1 MSFTKRTPREE
12 IALRLSGS
20 SADQLLDPASQAL
33 ITDEA
38 EELQPFFS
46 YAMGESPKQWLTNQG
61 VELSTNP
68 YRAHSHPVC
77 KTVENH
83 ILYRVL
89 KPLLS
94 SHQRMRLLCIKKN
107 KAISLN
113 TRGNMDMEPIN
124 RLVTTRDRFRYG
136 EQTPLRRL
144 DVPKHCNLFIH
155 DEVHYWTHGQLDTFL
170 SLYSPLR
177 LVCTIVFPVEIL
189 FGYSTSLLPDVYSF
203 DIQGDNFI
211 FCPDGKASESYRQ
224 PLSSGDI
231 LKKSVLKVES
241 GKVYAVDIVY
251 TLGAHHV
258 LYLQQ
263 VDNEDLILEKERCF
277 GPYPCVDAAALFN
290 CKGRVPLRAVP
301 VETLQKIIIY
311 LFSLKKP
318 DEQSAVAKL
327 RQLMDDEMDLS
338 MMWVVRDLCKKITSM
353 NSRWSSPTMKEI
365 FADWLRDLCP
375 IKTSKFKFDLL
386 DDFDRNIMRLK
397 PLVLILKKDG
407 EPEESDLY
415 QCDPVG
421 IDEKFFY
428 GDRVY
433 TSLYASTERSR
444 TKIDLNRF
452 FHRRRK
458 PLPTNPEFID
468 DRFDLMLVPYIER
481 PQVRITERKEE
492 VLAKEPKTT
501 TGPNEK
507 KEEPKVEEEP
517 EQSDDGDTTDEAE
530 SDDETPEEA
539 PADESEEKGKGKVN
553 QVEKVSEEDYKVG
566 SMKVAPIKSKL
577 TWVELRGRKAAF
589 YSRDSTLAYFH
600 DKVTYRTNSG
610 LPEVEDLIDEV
621 NELMGTNFNTVL
633 IQIYKNGAILPTHAD
648 DEDCYDMDPIL
659 NLNIKGS
666 ADFTLES
673 KLGKKVFKMSD
684 GDYVLLTSKGS
695 KVRHSVKVLSE
706 GRESYTF
713 RTQKRQISLSKAIIA
728 AKDHKCLIDA
738 IAEGLKDDPRRCCV
752 LLPTYV
758 YRSISNGALTVS
770 DAEEIAK
777 KLDIGFSV
785 HTTGGEALHFGREQL
800 FILDLKEG
808 HFSLRRL
815 KGGSTD
821 SLQGNVQ
828 QRISSSI
835 DKDIMSKALESR
847 LSNCTKCG
855 YLANVEAAQALI
867 KSLWSGSTGINCT
880 IYKDEGFRIMPGVK
894 NEKEAR
900 RALAGLCDNYATV
913 YTILGYAGSGKSY
926 GVQEYLNEA
935 QMVAKGTLLI
945 SPRIK
950 LMADWKEKVKGLH
963 CCTFESALKKDR
975 RSFHSIIL
983 DEYTLFPPGY
993 LDALLCLDKKGAPK
1007 NYYLIGDPLQSQYY
1021 NESDK
1026 NKLVKVDLLEALS
1039 AGKELNYLFSTR
1051 RCNKRAAKMLGV
1063 PSFSETEGLD
1073 FSGIAKDLPSARAF
1087 LKQKGLDVNA
1097 VLVSS
1102 RLDKNRFEGVNI
1114 FTFGESQG
1122 LTFDAGVILLTE
1134 ETRVNTDNQV
1144 LVALTRFRKGC
1155 CFIFGAKG
1163 TKEQYRANSR
1173 GLLARVLDSQVVSES
1188 YYKNMTRANLK
1199 FIKPE
1204 GAGKAARFI
1213 CDPVEIHKE
1222 DNVDREERLSGD
1234 PWLKSM
1240 VFLGQRVEHREM
1252 GSQRVVLTSH
1262 DKIHLP
1268 LVNEKKATLIAEGVR
1283 EKYKREIKTYA
1294 GASNQF
1300 REERRASDNNSF
1312 DLPQCST
1319 SEAIY
1324 MNHSMRDQ
1332 ITFWAAIKKRLRF
1345 AEPEKNFR
1353 SYEKKKSM
1361 GEYMFREFLKH
1372 VPLDERR
1379 NGEMLREALNEF
1391 EATKLR
1397 RSAELLASNA
1407 IRSDPDTRE
1416 DEVKI
1421 FLKTQMCTKFEKR
1434 FCEGKAGQTIA
1445 CFHHNILVKFS
1456 PYCRY
1461 MEKKLAEAVRK
1472 SGKIYIHQKKNFD
1485 ELNEFVKENYN
1496 GTVCV
1501 ESDYE
1506 AYDRSQDAT
1515 VLAFEVALMRYLH
1528 MEQEVIDD
1536 YILMKCT
1543 LGSKLGSL
1551 AIMRFTGEF
1560 CTFLFNT
1567 MANIGFT
1574 AMRYQWRDEVVLFA
1588 GDDMCAFGNLPLSRE
1603 HDDFFKRMTLKAKV
1617 NRVKRPMFCG
1627 WILTP
1632 DGLYKEP
1639 ALLYDRLRIAKEK
1652 NRLHECLNSYFE
1664 EFMYAY
1670 RLGSRLDLYMTEE
1683 QMEQHYLCV
1692 RFFLR
1697 YEGALSTSNKAK
1709 IHKGIPNADELSST

>member
-12 IALRLSGS
+12 VALRLNGS

-33 ITDEA
+33 ITEEA

-46 YAMGESPKQWLTNQG
+46 YAMGDSPKQWLTSWG
-61 VELSTNP
+61 VELSTNS

-107 KAISLN
+107 KAINLN
-113 TRGNMDMEPIN
+113 TKGDMDMEPIN
-124 RLVTTRDRFRYG
+124 RLVTTRDRYRYG
-136 EQTPLRRL
+136 ELTPLKRL
-144 DVPKHCNLFIH
+144 DIPRKCNLLIH
-155 DEVHYWTHGQLDTFL
+155 DEIHYWTHGQLDAFL
-170 SLYSPLR
+170 SMYSPLK

-189 FGYSTSLLPDVYSF
+189 FGYTTSLLPDVYSF
-203 DIQGDNFI
+203 NIQGDDFV
-211 FCPDGKASESYRQ
+211 FLPDGKASESYKQ
-224 PLSSGDI
+224 PISSGEI
-231 LKKSVLKVES
+231 LRKSVFKVES
-241 GKVYAVDIVY
+241 GKIYAVDIVY

-258 LYLQQ
+258 LYLQL
-263 VDNEDLILEKERCF
+263 VDNEDLILEKERSF

-301 VETLQKIIIY
+301 VEALQKIIIY

-353 NSRWSSPTMKEI
+353 STRWSAPTMREI

-375 IKTSKFKFDLL
+375 IKTSKFKFNLL
-386 DDFDRNIMRLK
+386 DDFDRNVMNLK
-397 PLVLILKKDG
+397 PLVLTLRKDG
-407 EPEESDLY
+407 AIEESDLY
-415 QCDPVG
+415 QVDPIGV
-421 IDEKFFY
+421 DEKFFY

-433 TSLYASTERSR
+433 SSLYSSTEKTRL
-444 TKIDLNRF
+444 KIDLNRF
-452 FHRRRK
+452 YHRRRK
-458 PLPTNPEFID
+458 PLPTKPEHLD
-468 DRFDLMLVPYIER
+468 DRDDLQIIPYR
-481 PQVRITERKEE
+481 CP
-492 VLAKEPKTT
+492 
-501 TGPNEK
+501 EK
-507 KEEPKVEEEP
+507 REEPKEP
-517 EQSDDGDTTDEAE
+517 IALTKDEGHK
-530 SDDETPEEA
+530 
-539 PADESEEKGKGKVN
+539 SEESKALDIGDEKPAVTVSEVQSESGNDEVTEANENHESPDDSTEDKGKGKVEN
-553 QVEKVSEEDYKVG
+553 LEKVSEGDYKVG
-566 SMKVAPIKSKL
+566 TLNVSPIKSKM
-577 TWVELRGRKAAF
+577 TWVQLRGRKAAF
-589 YSRDSTLAYFH
+589 YSRDASLAYFH

-610 LPEVEDLIDEV
+610 LPEVEKLLDEV
-621 NELMGTNFNTVL
+621 NEALGMAFNTVL
-633 IQIYKNGAILPTHAD
+633 IQVYEAGAVLPTHSD

-666 ADFTLES
+666 AEFTVES
-673 KLGKKVFKMSD
+673 KLGKKIIKMTD
-684 GDYVLLTSKGS
+684 GDYVLLTAKGS
-695 KVRHSVKVLSE
+695 KMRHSVKVLSA

-713 RTQKRQISLSKAIIA
+713 RVQRRQISLSRAIKA
-728 AKDHKCLIDA
+728 AKEHKCLIDA
-738 IAEGLKDDPRRCCV
+738 IAEGLKDDPRRCCTV
-752 LLPTYV
+752 LPTYV
-758 YRSISNGALTVS
+758 YRSISNGALTIG

-777 KLDIGFSV
+777 KLNVGFSV
-785 HTTGGEALHFGREQL
+785 HSEDGDALHFGSEQL
-800 FILDLKEG
+800 FILDLKDG
-808 HFSLRRL
+808 HFSLRST

-828 QRISSSI
+828 QRVSSSI
-835 DKDIMSKALESR
+835 DKDIMAKALETR
-847 LSNCTKCG
+847 LSNCTKCE
-855 YLANVEAAQALI
+855 YLANVEAARALI

-880 IYKDEGFRIMPGVK
+880 IYKDEGFRVMPGVK
-894 NEKEAR
+894 DEKEAR
-900 RALAGLCDNYATV
+900 KALANMSDSFATV
-913 YTILGYAGSGKSY
+913 YTILGFAGSGKSY
-926 GVQEYLNEA
+926 GVQAYLNEA
-935 QMVAKGTLLI
+935 QTVAKGTLLI

-993 LDALLCLDKKGAPK
+993 LDALLCLDRRTAQK

-1021 NESDK
+1021 SESDK
-1026 NKLVKVDLLEALS
+1026 NKLIKTDLLGALS

-1087 LKQKGLDVNA
+1087 LRQKGLGVEA

-1102 RLDKNRFEGVNI
+1102 RLDKNRFEGEHI
-1114 FTFGESQG
+1114 YTFGESQG
-1122 LTFDAGVILLTE
+1122 LTFDSGVILLTE

-1173 GLLARVLDSQVVSES
+1173 GLLARVLDAQVISES
-1188 YYKNMTRANLK
+1188 YYKNMTSANLK
-1199 FIKPE
+1199 LIKPE
-1204 GAGKAARFI
+1204 GAGKKEKALL
-1213 CDPVEIHKE
+1213 DPVELHKE
-1222 DNVDREERLSGD
+1222 DNVDREERLRGD
-1234 PWLKSM
+1234 PWLKGM
-1240 VFLGQRVEHREM
+1240 IFLGQRVECNEI
-1252 GSQRVVLTSH
+1252 GTQRVTLGVHEKT
-1262 DKIHLP
+1262 HLP
-1268 LVNEKKATLIAEGVR
+1268 LVNPKKATLIAEGVR
-1283 EKYKREIKTYA
+1283 EKYKREIKTHS

-1300 REERRASDNNSF
+1300 REERRASDNDYF
-1312 DLPQCST
+1312 DLPQCAT
-1319 SEAIY
+1319 SESIY
-1324 MNHSMRDQ
+1324 MNHTMRDQ
-1332 ITFWAAIKKRLRF
+1332 ITFWAAVKKRLRF
-1345 AEPEKNFR
+1345 AQPEKNFK
-1353 SYEKKKSM
+1353 SFEKKKPM

-1372 VPLDERR
+1372 VPLDNRR
-1379 NGEMLREALNEF
+1379 NGEMLKEALNEF

-1407 IRSDPDTRE
+1407 IRSDPDTKE
-1416 DEVKI
+1416 DEAKI

-1445 CFHHNILVKFS
+1445 CFHHNVLVKFS
-1456 PYCRY
+1456 PHCRY
-1461 MEKKLAEAVRK
+1461 LEKKLAEAVK
-1472 SGKIYIHQKKNFD
+1472 KCGKVYIHQKKNFD
-1485 ELNEFVKENYN
+1485 ELNEFVKNNYR

-1515 VLAFEVALMRYLH
+1515 VLAFEVALMKY
-1528 MEQEVIDD
+1528 MQIGQEVIDD
-1536 YILMKCT
+1536 YVLMKCT
-1543 LGSKLGSL
+1543 LGSKMGSL

-1567 MANIGFT
+1567 MANIAFT
-1574 AMRYQWRDEVVLFA
+1574 AMRYQWRDEVILFA

-1617 NRVKRPMFCG
+1617 NRVRRPMFCG

-1670 RLGSRLDLYMTEE
+1670 KLGSRLDLYMNEE

-1697 YEGALSTSNKAK
+1697 YEGALSVSNKAR
-1709 IHKGIPNADELSST
+1709 IHKGIPSADEYSSD

>member
-46 YAMGESPKQWLTNQG
+46 YAMGDSPKQWLTSQG

-77 KTVENH
+77 KTIENH

-94 SHQRMRLLCIKKN
+94 SHQRMRLLCIKRN
-107 KAISLN
+107 KTIYLN

-124 RLVTTRDRFRYG
+124 RIVTTRDRYRYG
-136 EQTPLRRL
+136 EQTPLKRI
-144 DVPKHCNLFIH
+144 DVPRNCNLFIH
-155 DEVHYWTHGQLDTFL
+155 DEVHYWTHGQLDSFL
-170 SLYSPLR
+170 SMYSPLK

-189 FGYSTSLLPDVYSF
+189 FGYNTSLLPDVYSF
-203 DIQGDNFI
+203 DIEGDDFTFN
-211 FCPDGKASESYRQ
+211 PDGRASESYKQ

-231 LKKSVLKVES
+231 LKKSIFKVES
-241 GKVYAVDIVY
+241 GKIYAVDIVY

-263 VDNEDLILEKERCF
+263 VENEDLVLEKERCF

-290 CKGRVPLRAVP
+290 CKGRVPLRAVS
-301 VETLQKIIIY
+301 VEALQKIIIY

-338 MMWVVRDLCKKITSM
+338 MMWVVRDLCKKIISM
-353 NSRWSSPTMKEI
+353 NTRWSSPTLKEI
-365 FADWLRDLCP
+365 LADWFRDLCP
-375 IKTSKFKFDLL
+375 IKSSKFKFNLL

-397 PLVLILKKDG
+397 PLVLKLKKDG
-407 EPEESDLY
+407 VPEESDLH
-415 QCDPVG
+415 QNDPIG
-421 IDEKFFY
+421 IDDKFFY
-428 GDRVY
+428 GDKIHC
-433 TSLYASTERSR
+433 SLYSSTVTSR
-444 TKIDLNRF
+444 VKIDLNRF
-452 FHRRRK
+452 FHRKRK
-458 PLPTNPEFID
+458 PLPTAPEFID
-468 DRFDLMLVPYIER
+468 DRTDLMLVPYKER
-481 PQVRITERKEE
+481 ERVRITRQIKEAP
-492 VLAKEPKTT
+492 VKEPEVTPAPT
-501 TGPNEK
+501 
-507 KEEPKVEEEP
+507 EEEGRQDAEEESDSNVEESVSDEVESIDGTP
-517 EQSDDGDTTDEAE
+517 DEVPSDEQE
-530 SDDETPEEA
+530 
-539 PADESEEKGKGKVN
+539 GKGKEKIE
-553 QVEKVSEEDYKVG
+553 QTEKVSEDDYKVG
-566 SMKVAPIKSKL
+566 SLKISPIKSKL
-577 TWVELRGRKAAF
+577 TWVDLRGRKAAF
-589 YSRDSTLAYFH
+589 YSRDGTLAYFH

-610 LPEVEDLIDEV
+610 LPEVESLIDEV
-621 NELMGTNFNTVL
+621 NEIMGTNFNTVL
-633 IQIYKNGAILPTHAD
+633 VQVYKAGAILPTHAD

-659 NLNIKGS
+659 NLNVKGS
-666 ADFTLES
+666 AEFTVES
-673 KLGKKVFKMSD
+673 KLGKKVFKMID

-695 KVRHSVKVLSE
+695 KARHSVKVLSE

-713 RTQKRQISLSKAIIA
+713 RTQRRQISLNKAIVA

-752 LLPTYV
+752 VLQSYI
-758 YRSISNGALTVS
+758 YKSICNGALTVG
-770 DAEEIAK
+770 DAEDIAK
-777 KLDIGFSV
+777 KLGIGFSV
-785 HTTGGEALHFGREQL
+785 HSTGGESFHFGGEQL
-800 FILDLKEG
+800 FILDLKDE
-808 HFSLRRL
+808 HFSLRRS

-828 QRISSSI
+828 QRVSSSI

-855 YLANVEAAQALI
+855 YLANVEAAKALI

-894 NEKEAR
+894 DEKEAR
-900 RALAGLCDNYATV
+900 RALSGLNDNYATV
-913 YTILGYAGSGKSY
+913 YTILGFAGSGKSY
-926 GVQEYLNEA
+926 GVQEYLNES

-993 LDALLCLDKKGAPK
+993 LDALLCLDKRSAPK

-1021 NESDK
+1021 SESDK
-1026 NKLVKVDLLEALS
+1026 NKLVNTDLLGVLS

-1087 LKQKGLDVNA
+1087 LKQKGLGVDA

-1102 RLDKNRFEGVNI
+1102 RLDKNRFEGVNTY
-1114 FTFGESQG
+1114 TFGESQG
-1122 LTFDAGVILLTE
+1122 LTFDSGVILLTE

-1173 GLLARVLDSQVVSES
+1173 GLLARVLDAQVVSEC
-1188 YYKNMTRANLK
+1188 YYKNMTTANLK

-1204 GAGKAARFI
+1204 GAGKGKGAI
-1213 CDPVEIHKE
+1213 NDPVEIHKE
-1222 DNVDREERLSGD
+1222 DNVDREERLRGD

-1240 VFLGQRVEHREM
+1240 IFLGQRVDHREM
-1252 GSQRVVLTSH
+1252 GTQRVILPSYN
-1262 DKIHLP
+1262 KIHLP
-1268 LVNEKKATLIAEGVR
+1268 LVNEKKATLISEGVR

-1300 REERRASDNNSF
+1300 REERRASDNNYF

-1361 GEYMFREFLKH
+1361 GEYMFRVFLKH
-1372 VPLDERR
+1372 VPLDGRR
-1379 NGEMLREALNEF
+1379 NGEMLKEALNEF
-1391 EATKLR
+1391 EVTKLR

-1416 DEVKI
+1416 DEAKI

-1485 ELNEFVKENYN
+1485 ELNEFVKENYK
-1496 GTVCV
+1496 GSICV

-1515 VLAFEVALMRYLH
+1515 VLAFEVALMRHLH
-1528 MEQEVIDD
+1528 IQQEVIDD

-1543 LGSKLGSL
+1543 LGSKMGSL

-1567 MANIGFT
+1567 MANIAFT
-1574 AMRYQWRDEVVLFA
+1574 AMRYQWRDEVILFA

-1603 HDDFFKRMTLKAKV
+1603 NDDFFKRMTLKAKV
-1617 NRVKRPMFCG
+1617 NRVRRPMFCG

-1652 NRLHECLNSYFE
+1652 DRLHECLNSYFE

-1670 RLGSRLDLYMTEE
+1670 KLGSRLDLYMTEE

-1697 YEGALSTSNKAK
+1697 YEGALSVSNRAR
-1709 IHKGIPNADELSST
+1709 IHKGIPSADEYSSD

>member
-12 IALRLSGS
+12 IALRLNGS

-46 YAMGESPKQWLTNQG
+46 YAIGDSPKQWLTSWG

-77 KTVENH
+77 KTIENH

-94 SHQRMRLLCIKKN
+94 SHHRMRLLCIKKN

-113 TRGNMDMEPIN
+113 TRGSMDMEPIN
-124 RLVTTRDRFRYG
+124 RLVTTRDRYRYG
-136 EQTPLRRL
+136 ELTPLKRI
-144 DVPKHCNLFIH
+144 DIPKRCNLFIH
-155 DEVHYWTHGQLDTFL
+155 DEVHYWTHGQLDSFL
-170 SLYSPLR
+170 SLYSPLK
-177 LVCTIVFPVEIL
+177 LICTIVFPVEIL
-189 FGYSTSLLPDVYSF
+189 FGFSSSLLPDVYSF
-203 DIQGDNFI
+203 DLRGDDFI
-211 FCPDGKASESYRQ
+211 FHPDGKASESYKQ
-224 PLSSGDI
+224 PVSSGDI
-231 LKKSVLKVES
+231 LRKSVFKVES
-241 GKVYAVDIVY
+241 GRVYAVDIVY

-263 VDNEDLILEKERCF
+263 VDNEDLILEKERSF
-277 GPYPCVDAAALFN
+277 GPFPCVDASALFN

-301 VETLQKIIIY
+301 VEALQKIIIY

-327 RQLMDDEMDLS
+327 RQLMDDDMDLS
-338 MMWVVRDLCKKITSM
+338 VLWVVRDLCKKITSM
-353 NSRWSSPTMKEI
+353 NTRWSAPTMREI
-365 FADWLRDLCP
+365 FADWLRDMCP
-375 IKTSKFKFDLL
+375 IKTSKFKFNLI
-386 DDFDRNIMRLK
+386 DDFDRNIMNLK
-397 PLVLILKKDG
+397 PLVLTLKKDG
-407 EPEESDLY
+407 KPEESDLLET
-415 QCDPVG
+415 DPIG
-421 IDEKFFY
+421 MEDKFFY
-428 GDRVY
+428 GKEIY
-433 TSLYASTERSR
+433 SSLYSSTERTR
-444 TKIDLNRF
+444 LKINLGRF
-452 FHRRRK
+452 EHKRRK
-458 PLPTNPEFID
+458 PAPTDPKHLD
-468 DRFDLMLVPYIER
+468 DRPDLQLVPYKAQER
-481 PQVRITERKEE
+481 VNPEVKSQVLPLRESKAEE
-492 VLAKEPKTT
+492 VRPT
-501 TGPNEK
+501 PVIIC
-507 KEEPKVEEEP
+507 KEEPQSDGGTEDGSCSSEECTEEPSEEEVT
-517 EQSDDGDTTDEAE
+517 QAE
-530 SDDETPEEA
+530 DA
-539 PADESEEKGKGKVN
+539 KGKG
-553 QVEKVSEEDYKVG
+553 QISTTEKAREQDYRLG
-566 SMKVAPIKSKL
+566 TMQIAPIKSKL
-577 TWVELRGRKAAF
+577 EWVELRGRKAAF
-589 YSRDSTLAYFH
+589 YSKDGSLAYFH

-610 LPEVEDLIDEV
+610 LPEVDQMLDEV
-621 NELMGTNFNTVL
+621 NELMGTKFNTVL
-633 IQIYKNGAILPTHAD
+633 IQSYKSGAVLPTHAD
-648 DEDCYDMDPIL
+648 DEDCYDSDPIL
-659 NLNIKGS
+659 NLNVKGS
-666 ADFTLES
+666 ADFTIES
-673 KLGKKVFKMSD
+673 KLGKKVIALND
-684 GDYVLLTSKGS
+684 GDYVLLTEKGS
-695 KVRHSVKVLSE
+695 KARHSVKVKSE
-706 GRESYTF
+706 GRLSYTF
-713 RTQKRQISLSKAIIA
+713 RVQKRQISLSKAITA

-738 IAEGLKDDPRRCCV
+738 VAQGLKDDPRRCCTV
-752 LLPTYV
+752 LPEYV
-758 YRSISNGALTVS
+758 YRSISNGALS
-770 DAEEIAK
+770 IEDAGDIAK
-777 KLDIGFSV
+777 KLNVGFSV
-785 HTTGGEALHFGREQL
+785 HSEDGEAIHFGTEQL
-800 FILDLKEG
+800 FTLDLKQG
-808 HFSLRRL
+808 HFSLRHT
-815 KGGSTD
+815 KSGSTD

-828 QRISSSI
+828 QRVASSI
-835 DKDIMSKALESR
+835 DKDIMAKALESK
-847 LSNCTKCG
+847 LSNCTKCK
-855 YLANVEAAQALI
+855 YLANVDAARALI

-894 NEKEAR
+894 DEKEAR
-900 RALAGLCDNYATV
+900 AALARLTDNFATV
-913 YTILGYAGSGKSY
+913 FTILGFAGSGKSY

-935 QMVAKGTLLI
+935 QMVAKGTLLV
-945 SPRIK
+945 SPRVK
-950 LMADWKEKVKGLH
+950 LMDDWKEKVKGLH

-975 RSFHSIIL
+975 RGFHSIIL

-993 LDALLCLDKKGAPK
+993 LDALMCLDKKGAAK
-1007 NYYLIGDPLQSQYY
+1007 NYYIIGDPLQSQYY
-1021 NESDK
+1021 SESDK
-1026 NKLVKVDLLEALS
+1026 NKLIKFDLLGALS
-1039 AGKELNYLFSTR
+1039 ADKGLNYLFSTR
-1051 RCNKRAAKMLGV
+1051 RCNRRAAKMLGV

-1073 FSGIAKDLPSARAF
+1073 FANIAKDLPSARAF
-1087 LKQKGLDVNA
+1087 LKQKGMDIQA
-1097 VLVSS
+1097 ILVSS
-1102 RLDKNRFEGVNI
+1102 RLDKNRFEGENI
-1114 FTFGESQG
+1114 YTFGESQG
-1122 LTFDAGVILLTE
+1122 LTFDSGVILLTE

-1173 GLLARVLDSQVVSES
+1173 GLLARVLDAQVVSES
-1188 YYKNMTRANLK
+1188 YYKNMTAASLN

-1204 GAGKAARFI
+1204 GAGKRGKAI
-1213 CDPVEIHKE
+1213 YDPLEQCKE
-1222 DNVDREERLSGD
+1222 DNVDREERLRGD

-1240 VFLGQRVEHREM
+1240 IFLGQRAESKEVI
-1252 GSQRVVLTSH
+1252 GQRLTLGVH
-1262 DKIHLP
+1262 EKIHLP
-1268 LVNEKKATLIAEGVR
+1268 LVNEKKATLIAEGIR
-1283 EKYKREIKTYA
+1283 EKYKREIKTYK

-1300 REERRASDNNSF
+1300 REERRTSDNNYF
-1312 DLPQCST
+1312 DLPQCAT

-1332 ITFWAAIKKRLRF
+1332 ITFWAAVKKRLRF

-1353 SYEKKKSM
+1353 SYEKKRPM

-1372 VPLDERR
+1372 VPLDGRR
-1379 NGEMLREALNEF
+1379 NGEMLREALNDF
-1391 EATKLR
+1391 EQTKLR
-1397 RSAELLASNA
+1397 RSAELLSSNA
-1407 IRSDPDTRE
+1407 IRSDPDTKE
-1416 DEVKI
+1416 DEAKI

-1445 CFHHNILVKFS
+1445 CFHHNVLVKFS

-1485 ELNEFVKENYN
+1485 ELNEFVKSTYN

-1515 VLAFEVALMRYLH
+1515 VLAFEVALMKHLQ

-1536 YILMKCT
+1536 YVLMKCT
-1543 LGSKLGSL
+1543 LGSKMGHL

-1567 MANIGFT
+1567 MANIAFT
-1574 AMRYQWRDEVVLFA
+1574 AMRYQWRDEVILFA

-1652 NRLHECLNSYFE
+1652 GRLHECLNSYFE

-1670 RLGSRLDLYMTEE
+1670 KLGSRLDLYMTEE

-1697 YEGALSTSNKAK
+1697 YEGALSGSNRAR
-1709 IHKGIPNADELSST
+1709 IHKGIPSADEYSSD

>member
-46 YAMGESPKQWLTNQG
+46 YAIGESPKQWLTNQG

-77 KTVENH
+77 KTIENH

-107 KAISLN
+107 KTVNLN

-124 RLVTTRDRFRYG
+124 RLVTSRDRYRYG

-144 DVPKHCNLFIH
+144 DVPKRCNLFIH
-155 DEVHYWTHGQLDTFL
+155 DEVHYWTHGQLDAFL
-170 SLYSPLR
+170 SIYSPLR

-189 FGYSTSLLPDVYSF
+189 FSYSSSLLPDVYSF
-203 DIQGDNFI
+203 DIQGDDFT
-211 FCPDGKASESYRQ
+211 FCPDGRASESYKQ

-231 LKKSVLKVES
+231 LKKSIFKVES
-241 GKVYAVDIVY
+241 GKIYAVDIVY

-263 VDNEDLILEKERCF
+263 VDNEDLILEKERNF

-290 CKGRVPLRAVP
+290 CKGRVPLRAIS

-327 RQLMDDEMDLS
+327 RQLMDDDMDLS
-338 MMWVVRDLCKKITSM
+338 MMWVVKDLCRKITSM
-353 NSRWSSPTMKEI
+353 NTRWSSPTMKEI

-375 IKTSKFKFDLL
+375 IKTSRFKFNLI

-397 PLVLILKKDG
+397 PLVLTLKKDG
-407 EPEESDLY
+407 VPEESDLY
-415 QCDPVG
+415 QCDPIG
-421 IDEKFFY
+421 IDDKFFY
-428 GDRVY
+428 GEKVH
-433 TSLYASTERSR
+433 SNLYSSTERSR
-444 TKIDLNRF
+444 IIIDLNRF
-452 FHRRRK
+452 FHRKRR
-458 PLPTNPEFID
+458 PLPTAPEHID
-468 DRFDLMLVPYIER
+468 DRTDLMLVPYTPR
-481 PQVRITERKEE
+481 KQVRVTMQTEE
-492 VLAKEPKTT
+492 VSVKEPKIT
-501 TGPNEK
+501 PEPLEK
-507 KEEPKVEEEP
+507 KEEQKVEETADSCDE
-517 EQSDDGDTTDEAE
+517 EGTTDEIE
-530 SDDETPEEA
+530 SSDGTPEEIT
-539 PADESEEKGKGKVN
+539 ADEPEEKGKEKVE
-553 QVEKVSEEDYKVG
+553 QVERVSEEDYKVG
-566 SMKVAPIKSKL
+566 SMKVSPIKSKL
-577 TWVELRGRKAAF
+577 AWVELRGRKAAF
-589 YSRDSTLAYFH
+589 YSRDGTLAYFH

-610 LPEVEDLIDEV
+610 LPEVESLIDEV
-621 NELMGTNFNTVL
+621 NGVMGTKFNTVL
-633 IQIYKNGAILPTHAD
+633 MQVYEAGAVLPTHAD

-659 NLNIKGS
+659 NLNLKGS
-666 ADFTLES
+666 AEFTVES
-673 KLGKKVFKMSD
+673 KLGKKVIKMTD
-684 GDYVLLTSKGS
+684 GDYVLLTAKGS
-695 KVRHSVKVLSE
+695 KARHSVKVLSA
-706 GRESYTF
+706 GRVSYTF
-713 RTQKRQISLSKAIIA
+713 RTQRRQISLNKAIKA
-728 AKDHKCLIDA
+728 AADHKCLIDA
-738 IAEGLKDDPRRCCV
+738 IAEGLKDSPRRCCV
-752 LLPTYV
+752 VLPEYI
-758 YRSISNGALTVS
+758 YRSISNGALTVG

-777 KLDIGFSV
+777 KLGIGFSV
-785 HTTGGEALHFGREQL
+785 HSTGGEALHFGGEQL
-800 FILDLKEG
+800 FTLDLKDG
-808 HFSLRRL
+808 HFSLRL
-815 KGGSTD
+815 SKGGSTD

-828 QRISSSI
+828 QRVSSSI
-835 DKDIMSKALESR
+835 DKDIMARALESK
-847 LSNCTKCG
+847 LSNCTKCD
-855 YLANVEAAQALI
+855 YLANVEAAKALI

-894 NEKEAR
+894 DEKEAR
-900 RALAGLCDNYATV
+900 KALAGLRDNYATV
-913 YTILGYAGSGKSY
+913 YTILGFAGSGKSY

-935 QMVAKGTLLI
+935 QTVAKGTLLI

-993 LDALLCLDKKGAPK
+993 FDALLCLDKRGAAK

-1021 NESDK
+1021 SESDK
-1026 NKLVKVDLLEALS
+1026 NKLVQIDLLGALS

-1063 PSFSETEGLD
+1063 PSFSDTEGLD

-1087 LKQKGLDVNA
+1087 LKQKGLGIEA

-1102 RLDKNRFEGVNI
+1102 RLDKNRFEGERI
-1114 FTFGESQG
+1114 YTFGESQG
-1122 LTFDAGVILLTE
+1122 LTFDSGVILLTE

-1144 LVALTRFRKGC
+1144 LVALTRFKKGC

-1173 GLLARVLDSQVVSES
+1173 GLLARVLDAQVVSES
-1188 YYKNMTRANLK
+1188 YYKNMTPANLK

-1204 GAGKAARFI
+1204 GAGKGKGVI
-1213 CDPVEIHKE
+1213 YDPVEIHKE
-1222 DNVDREERLSGD
+1222 DNVDREERLQGD
-1234 PWLKSM
+1234 PWLKGM
-1240 VFLGQRVEHREM
+1240 VFLGQRAERKEV
-1252 GSQRVVLTSH
+1252 GTQRVTLASH

-1283 EKYKREIKTYA
+1283 EKYRREIKTYA

-1300 REERRASDNNSF
+1300 REERRASDNDYF

-1353 SYEKKKSM
+1353 SYEKKRPM
-1361 GEYMFREFLKH
+1361 GEYMFREFLRH
-1372 VPLDERR
+1372 VPLDSRR
-1379 NGEMLREALNEF
+1379 NGEMLKEALNEF
-1391 EATKLR
+1391 EMTKLK

-1407 IRSDPDTRE
+1407 VRSDPDTRE
-1416 DEVKI
+1416 DQVKI

-1461 MEKKLAEAVRK
+1461 MEKKLAEAVHK

-1485 ELNEFVKENYN
+1485 ELNEFVKENYR
-1496 GTVCV
+1496 GTTCV

-1567 MANIGFT
+1567 MANIAFT
-1574 AMRYQWRDEVVLFA
+1574 AMRYQWRDEVILFA

-1617 NRVKRPMFCG
+1617 NRVRRPMFCG

-1670 RLGSRLDLYMTEE
+1670 KLGSRLDLYMTEE

-1697 YEGALSTSNKAK
+1697 YEGALSVSNKAR
-1709 IHKGIPNADELSST
+1709 IHKGIPSPDEYSSD